1 VSAADNVRDEII
13 ADLDARTRRHG
24 TVLDELQGTLGGLGE
39 TVTESAGLLAQ
50 VIPRLDT
57 LAEQVAE
64 VRGRAST
71 SGDGGTGGEEVVSG
85 VVWETL
91 SADEAAEEW
100 TRLAT
105 WVADV
110 LGPWY
115 EVPRGHLPDCWALHR
130 PVVRFLSALHTAYVA
145 AYSGSA
151 ASAAAVADWQNR
163 WLPNALSAIFAHM
176 APRERV
182 CSPGRHDGA
191 GPDGA
196 PVLSGNGFRE
206 TGHPV
211 RPATEL
217 EQLQAELGRETVY
230 LRDDPIRPEHWVPFW
245 RRAVDADV
253 AARRAREA
261 G

>member
-1 VSAADNVRDEII
+1 MSAADNVRDEII
-13 ADLDARTRRHG
+13 ADLDARTRHQG
-24 TVLDELQGTLGGLGE
+24 TALDELQATLGGLGE

-50 VIPRLDT
+50 AIPRLDT

-71 SGDGGTGGEEVVSG
+71 SDGGGPGGEAVSG

-91 SADEAAEEW
+91 TAEQAVEEW

-115 EVPRGHLPDCWALHR
+115 EVSRGHLPDCWALHP
-130 PVVRFLSALHTAYVA
+130 PVVRYLSALHTAYVA
-145 AYSGSA
+145 AYSGPA
-151 ASAAAVADWQNR
+151 ASAAAVADWQSR
-163 WLPNALSAIFAHM
+163 WLPNSLGAIFGHM
-176 APRERV
+176 DPRDRV
-182 CSPGRHDGA
+182 CAPGRHDGA

-196 PVLSGNGFRE
+196 AVFTETGFRM
-206 TGHPV
+206 TGHPT

-217 EQLQAELGRETVY
+217 EQLQAELGRDTVY
-230 LRDDPIRPEHWVPFW
+230 LRDDPIRPEHWSPFW

-253 AARRAREA
+253 AARRARAA